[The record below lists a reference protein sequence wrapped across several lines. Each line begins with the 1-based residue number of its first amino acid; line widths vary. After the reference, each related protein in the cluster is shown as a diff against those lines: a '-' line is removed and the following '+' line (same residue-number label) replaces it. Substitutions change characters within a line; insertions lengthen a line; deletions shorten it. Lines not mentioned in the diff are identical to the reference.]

1 VCFHFWL
8 FFAFRERLTN
18 VANIVQTVDMKTAKL
33 RPLLVSVA
41 ALALSTLGS
50 SPALALPNEGDA
62 APNARLEDA
71 DGRALELKA
80 WKGKP
85 ILIVYEDKD
94 SATQNQALKDAL
106 SKLAKGDRYKSAV
119 ALAAVADV
127 SSYDYWPVKGFV
139 KDSIREESRKQ
150 GTTIYCDWSGTFRG
164 TYRLKSGVSSIVLV
178 GRDGHVLF
186 AAEGAVSAGERAR
199 LLDLLKGQVESA
211 KP

>member
-1 VCFHFWL
+1 
-8 FFAFRERLTN
+8 
-18 VANIVQTVDMKTAKL
+18 MKTAKL
-33 RPLLVSVA
+33 HLVLVSVA

-50 SPALALPNEGDA
+50 SLALALPTEGDA

-94 SATQNQALKDAL
+94 SATQNQPLKDAL

-127 SSYDYWPVKGFV
+127 SAYDFWPVKGFV

-164 TYRLKSGVSSIVLV
+164 AYRLKAGVSSIVLV

-186 AAEGAVSAGERAR
+186 AAEGAVSAGERKR
-199 LLDLLKGQVESA
+199 LLDLLKEQVESA

>member
-1 VCFHFWL
+1 MY
-8 FFAFRERLTN
+8 
-18 VANIVQTVDMKTAKL
+18 MKTSNLATH
-33 RPLLVSVA
+33 A
-41 ALALSTLGS
+41 ARAVVLALSMLGS
-50 SPALALPNEGDA
+50 SPALALPSEGDA

-80 WKGKP
+80 FKGKP

-94 SATQNQALKDAL
+94 SATQNQPLKDAL
-106 SKLAKGDRYKSAV
+106 SKLAKGDRYKNAV

-150 GTTIYCDWSGTFRG
+150 QTTIYCDWSGAFRG
-164 TYRLKSGVSSIVLV
+164 AYRLRRGVSSIVLV

-186 AAEGAVSAGERAR
+186 AAEGVVSLAR
-199 LLDLLKGQVESA
+199 RQQLIELLKTQVEPA
-211 KP
+211 TP

>member
-1 VCFHFWL
+1 
-8 FFAFRERLTN
+8 
-18 VANIVQTVDMKTAKL
+18 MKNAKL
-33 RPLLVSVA
+33 RSTVLGVA

-50 SPALALPNEGDA
+50 PSPALALPAEGAA
-62 APNARLEDA
+62 APNARIEDA

-80 WKGKP
+80 FKGKP

-94 SATQNQALKDAL
+94 SATQNQPLKDAL
-106 SKLAKGDRYKSAV
+106 SKLAKGDRYKASV

-150 GTTIYCDWSGTFRG
+150 GTTIYCDWSGSFRG
-164 TYRLKSGVSSIVLV
+164 AYGLRRGLSSIVLV

-186 AAEGAVSAGERAR
+186 AAEGAVNAEQRNR
-199 LLDLLKGQVESA
+199 LVELLKVEVEVASA